1 MEFSLLTFEAN
12 PSRVGGRR
20 KGRERERER
29 KGGEL
34 GERKVGPFAR
44 HFITI

>member
-1 MEFSLLTFEAN
+1 
-12 PSRVGGRR
+12 VVRR

-34 GERKVGPFAR
+34 GEGKVRRFEVRRK
-44 HFITI
+44 